1 MAEAVKVGHPRVL
14 PALLAVALEKAVEL
28 NASTSLQ
35 DLASMRLAWF
45 KRWSSRAQ
53 ELAQHEKELRKC
65 LPSHRA
71 AVLAGKRILLY
82 GELLEHYGY
91 PDLGVMFLMRDGVD
105 LEGQVPVS
113 DVFPPCFHPT
123 EKLLDKIAQ
132 EAPAARKSMLEDAS
146 KPSPHDAIIVE
157 KTHEEAIKGWVP
169 EPLDPA
175 SLEPDSM
182 INGRFAVIQKS
193 KPRVIDDCSASG
205 LNASVQK
212 TESPKPQSTDLL
224 GSLCLALLE
233 KFRRRRP

>member
-1 MAEAVKVGHPRVL
+1 M
-14 PALLAVALEKAVEL
+14 LE
-28 NASTSLQ
+28 NFR
-35 DLASMRLAWF
+35 RL
-45 KRWSSRAQ
+45 S
-53 ELAQHEKELRKC
+53 ET
-65 LPSHRA
+65 
-71 AVLAGKRILLY
+71 
-82 GELLEHYGY
+82 YGY

-113 DVFPPCFHPT
+113 DVFPPCFHPA
-123 EKLLDKIAQ
+123 EKSLDKIAQ

-146 KPSPHDAIIVE
+146 KPSPHNAIIVE
-157 KTHEEAIKGWVP
+157 KTHKEAFKGWAS

-175 SLEPDSM
+175 SLEPDSL

-224 GSLCLALLE
+224 GSLCENAEHTRSGLFHLSQSRSSVWSLHCKAVADDNS
-233 KFRRRRP
+233 